1 MSNCR
6 LIQSLKLLS
15 IQAKALV
22 DILFNQHWKSRI
34 CHPFFIFTTKLSNLA
49 VVTHFKSTNSEEK
62 NLFKLPLSLLFDLID
77 LSVPNF
83 QQNSSGVL
91 GRNPNP
97 NSASAVFAEIFLL
110 CCLEKSTKKP
120 PHIGQ
125 ILSETVQKLCR
136 ILTCRKLKSNCNL
149 QTLLCRNSASN
160 LHHSCK
166 VALHTSLAVSTLG
179 VHCTVSEFS
188 ENCVE

>member
-22 DILFNQHWKSRI
+22 NILFNQHWKSRI

-166 VALHTSLAVSTLG
+166 VALHTSLAVST
-179 VHCTVSEFS
+179 
-188 ENCVE
+188 